1 MVTNDLSKNSNQD
14 MKTFLRRHVTQ
25 SESDVFWIAPSL
37 LTFLSSFGEP
47 ETFLNTKVFLEHF
60 ACVCEYLF

>member
-1 MVTNDLSKNSNQD
+1 MCNIKHVEVS
-14 MKTFLRRHVTQ
+14 HVTQ

-60 ACVCEYLF
+60 ACVYEYLF